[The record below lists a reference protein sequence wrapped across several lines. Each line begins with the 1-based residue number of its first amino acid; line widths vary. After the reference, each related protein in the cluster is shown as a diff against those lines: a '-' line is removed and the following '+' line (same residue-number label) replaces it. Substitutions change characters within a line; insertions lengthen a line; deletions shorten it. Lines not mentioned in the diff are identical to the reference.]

1 MKSFIIYLPPI
12 NISFEKTLL
21 FSGLFE
27 GKINKIRSQDT
38 NRCSFF
44 DLREK
49 EKSIEI

>member
-38 NRCSFF
+38 NRFSFL
-44 DLREK
+44 DLMEK
-49 EKSIEI
+49 